1 MDFYHGF
8 NTSKNHY
15 LEKQILDLFH
25 SLSVPGNTH
34 PNFDELY
41 YRKIFEQSDSSKMYY
56 IYTIILSNIILL
68 KIYSKQN
75 KRYHELYGRGSV
87 IPYMTIIAYLKNKHL
102 I

>member
-41 YRKIFEQSDSSKMYY
+41 YRKIFEQSDSSKMY
-56 IYTIILSNIILL
+56 
-68 KIYSKQN
+68 
-75 KRYHELYGRGSV
+75 
-87 IPYMTIIAYLKNKHL
+87 
-102 I
+102 

>member
-1 MDFYHGF
+1 MDFYLGF

-56 IYTIILSNIILL
+56 IYTINTKQYYFIENIF
-68 KIYSKQN
+68 
-75 KRYHELYGRGSV
+75 
-87 IPYMTIIAYLKNKHL
+87 
-102 I
+102 

>member
-1 MDFYHGF
+1 MIFSTLIFSHYVFTNKNYMDFYHGF

-56 IYTIILSNIILL
+56 IYTINTKQYYFIENIF
-68 KIYSKQN
+68 
-75 KRYHELYGRGSV
+75 
-87 IPYMTIIAYLKNKHL
+87 
-102 I
+102 

>member
-56 IYTIILSNIILL
+56 IYTINTKQYYFIENSSTGFIRRNLL
-68 KIYSKQN
+68 YK
-75 KRYHELYGRGSV
+75 G
-87 IPYMTIIAYLKNKHL
+87 
-102 I
+102 

>member
-56 IYTIILSNIILL
+56 IYTINTKQYYFIENSSTGFIRSNLL
-68 KIYSKQN
+68 YK
-75 KRYHELYGRGSV
+75 G
-87 IPYMTIIAYLKNKHL
+87 
-102 I
+102 

>member
-15 LEKQILDLFH
+15 LEKHILDLFH

-41 YRKIFEQSDSSKMYY
+41 YWKIFEQSDSSKMY
-56 IYTIILSNIILL
+56 
-68 KIYSKQN
+68 
-75 KRYHELYGRGSV
+75 
-87 IPYMTIIAYLKNKHL
+87 
-102 I
+102 

>member
-1 MDFYHGF
+1 MIFSHYVFTNKNYMDFYHGF

-56 IYTIILSNIILL
+56 IYTINTKQYYFIENIF
-68 KIYSKQN
+68 
-75 KRYHELYGRGSV
+75 
-87 IPYMTIIAYLKNKHL
+87 
-102 I
+102 

>member
-41 YRKIFEQSDSSKMYY
+41 YWKYLNSLIVVKCTNTKQYYFIENIF
-56 IYTIILSNIILL
+56 
-68 KIYSKQN
+68 
-75 KRYHELYGRGSV
+75 
-87 IPYMTIIAYLKNKHL
+87 
-102 I
+102 

>member
-56 IYTIILSNIILL
+56 IYTINTKQYYFI

-87 IPYMTIIAYLKNKHL
+87 IPYMTIIAYLKK
-102 I
+102 

>member
-15 LEKQILDLFH
+15 LEKLILDLFH

-41 YRKIFEQSDSSKMYY
+41 YWKIFEQSDSSKCTNTKQYY
-56 IYTIILSNIILL
+56 FIENIF
-68 KIYSKQN
+68 
-75 KRYHELYGRGSV
+75 
-87 IPYMTIIAYLKNKHL
+87 
-102 I
+102 

>member
-34 PNFDELY
+34 PNFDE
-41 YRKIFEQSDSSKMYY
+41 QSDSSKMYY
-56 IYTIILSNIILL
+56 IYTINTKQYYFIENIF
-68 KIYSKQN
+68 
-75 KRYHELYGRGSV
+75 
-87 IPYMTIIAYLKNKHL
+87 
-102 I
+102 

>member
-56 IYTIILSNIILL
+56 IYTINYICLFDYLFISSQMSAKPYFIGSTGIFLL
-68 KIYSKQN
+68 W
-75 KRYHELYGRGSV
+75 
-87 IPYMTIIAYLKNKHL
+87 
-102 I
+102 

>member
-56 IYTIILSNIILL
+56 IYTINTKQYYFIENIF
-68 KIYSKQN
+68 
-75 KRYHELYGRGSV
+75 
-87 IPYMTIIAYLKNKHL
+87 
-102 I
+102 